1 MEIMCTFLE
10 ETGAKLEKA
19 NNGKEAVN
27 LFEKSKQGYY
37 DMILM
42 DVQMPIMNG
51 YEATKKIRHSS
62 HLDAL
67 SIPIIA
73 MTANAFAEDIYK
85 AKQAGMSEHLS
96 KPLELEKMYKVLGHW
111 MANESIDNKGEIL

>member
-1 MEIMCTFLE
+1 MAM
-10 ETGAKLEKA
+10 
-19 NNGKEAVN
+19 
-27 LFEKSKQGYY
+27 KQR
-37 DMILM
+37 
-42 DVQMPIMNG
+42 
-51 YEATKKIRHSS
+51 KKIRHSS

-96 KPLELEKMYKVLGHW
+96 KPLELEKMYKVLGRW
-111 MANESIDNKGEIL
+111 MTDINMDNKGENL